1 MYSIK
6 FNAIDTDGN
15 LVYCYYRNLS
25 EGKQAVPVERSF
37 AYDKFIEKEPKLADY
52 LEGDIYSLYIEDNY
66 TEQKSLDGSYGPLS
80 DECVSYCKELVTKAC
95 QGLAYDDLL
104 APPSVDDQIDSF
116 IKEFFDEDDNPAE
129 QKDFLADFFK
139 ELEEDK

>member
-25 EGKQAVPVERSF
+25 EGKQSTAVERTF
-37 AYDKFIEKEPKLADY
+37 AYDKFIEKEPKLAEY

-80 DECVSYCKELVTKAC
+80 DECISYCKELVAKAC
-95 QGLAYDDLL
+95 QGLAYDELL
-104 APPSVDDQIDSF
+104 TPPSIDEEIDSF
-116 IKEFFDEDDNPAE
+116 IKEFFDEEDEPAE

-139 ELEEDK
+139 ELEEEK

>member
-25 EGKQAVPVERSF
+25 EGKQSTAVERTF
-37 AYDKFIEKEPKLADY
+37 AYDKFIEKEPKLAEY

-95 QGLAYDDLL
+95 QGLAYDELL
-104 APPSVDDQIDSF
+104 TPPSIDEEIDSF
-116 IKEFFDEDDNPAE
+116 IKEFFDEEDEPAE

-139 ELEEDK
+139 ELEEEK